1 MTELEPSD
9 RSPILLRPTETAP
22 VAYADIDFTI
32 SRKTAE
38 DLLRA
43 RPQNTKLAYDRNW
56 GAFEEWCDSEGRVAL
71 PATPHTLTEYV
82 SRLCGIGFAPATI
95 SQVIGTIR
103 STHRK
108 RGYKGEPDT
117 EETLGKLKLYKKDWA
132 DSGNRVR
139 KAPPIL
145 VDTLRAMVD
154 TCDSTTL
161 SGVRDRALLLL
172 GFNMMARRS
181 EAVGLDLMDLKEGP
195 EGLTAYIKHSK
206 TDQAAEGISVAVPY
220 GQHEETCAV
229 RAVEAWRAILAER
242 GITSGAAFRP
252 IDRHGRIGGQ
262 EGTAGRSAV
271 RLTGRSASDIVHRR
285 GVLAG
290 KAESYTFH
298 GLRSGAATSAY
309 AAGVPVSVIAAHGR
323 WSPTSPVVLGYIRA
337 VDKWKNNP
345 MKGIGL

>member
-1 MTELEPSD
+1 MTELEPSN
-9 RSPILLRPTETAP
+9 RSPIVIRPAEVTP

-32 SRKTAE
+32 SRETAE

-43 RPQNTKLAYDRNW
+43 VPQNTKLAYDRNW
-56 GAFEEWCDSEGRVAL
+56 GAFEEWCDSEGRVPL

-103 STHRK
+103 SIHRK
-108 RGYKGEPDT
+108 NGYKGEPDT
-117 EETLGKLKLYKKDWA
+117 EETLGKLKLYKRDWA
-132 DSGNRVR
+132 DDGNRVR
-139 KAPPIL
+139 KATPIL

-154 TCDSTTL
+154 TCDPTTL
-161 SGVRDRALLLL
+161 SGARDRALLLL

-181 EAVGLDLMDLKEGP
+181 EAVGLDLRDLQAGP
-195 EGLTAYIKHSK
+195 DGLTAYIKYSK
-206 TDQAAEGISVAVPY
+206 TDQAAEGVSVPVPY

-229 RAVEAWRAILAER
+229 RAVEAWRAVLLDR
-242 GITSGAAFRP
+242 GITSGAVFRP
-252 IDRHGRIGGQ
+252 IDRHGRIGDQ
-262 EGTAGRSAV
+262 EGAAGRIAD
-271 RLTGRSASDIVHRR
+271 RLSGRSASDIVHRR

-309 AAGVPVSVIAAHGR
+309 AAGMPVASIALHGR
-323 WSPTSPVVLGYIRA
+323 WIPTSPVVLGYFRA